1 MNEKG
6 IVLEARDLWKKY
18 RNGNQELA
26 ILKGINLKIR
36 AGEMVAIVGVS
47 GAGKSTLLHILGAL
61 DQPSEGMVFL
71 NSQNIFGL
79 NELERAKLRN
89 TKIGFV
95 FQFHYLLPEFSALEN
110 VMIPLVIQ
118 KRPQREARLL
128 AEKLLREMELGNRMN
143 HKPGE
148 LSGGEQQR
156 VAIARAL
163 VNQPEIIL
171 GDEPTGNLDTK
182 AAESVQDLL
191 QKLNREY
198 NLTLVVATHNENLA
212 GKADRKIRLSEGKAI
227 ED

>member
-6 IVLEARDLWKKY
+6 IVLEARNLWKKY
-18 RNGNQELA
+18 RNGNQELT
-26 ILKGINLKIR
+26 ILKGIDLEIR

-61 DQPSEGMVFL
+61 DLPSEGMVFL
-71 NSQNIFGL
+71 NSQNIFLL
-79 NELERAKLRN
+79 NEFERAKLRN
-89 TKIGFV
+89 SKIGFV

-110 VMIPLVIQ
+110 VMIPLLIQ
-118 KRPQREARLL
+118 KKPRRRARFL
-128 AEKLLREMELGNRMN
+128 AEKLLAEMELGDRIY

-182 AAESVQDLL
+182 TAESVQDLL
-191 QKLNREY
+191 QKLNRQY

-212 GKADRKIRLSEGKAI
+212 RKADRKIRLSEGKAI